1 MEPFLSEFNGLVTT
15 IRKLRGKNGC
25 PWDKKQTIE
34 SLEKYLSEEFEEI
47 IQAIDTDD
55 PGNLCEEL
63 GDFLYL
69 IIMLAEISEK
79 NKHFDL
85 GDVIRGINE
94 KLTRRHPHVFGDAVI
109 TDEKSLR
116 QQWRRI
122 KAEEKA
128 DQEKT

>member
-1 MEPFLSEFNGLVTT
+1 MEPFLSDLNILVTT

-34 SLEKYLSEEFEEI
+34 SLVKYLNEEFEEI
-47 IQAIDTDD
+47 IQAIDTNDYD
-55 PGNLCEEL
+55 NLCEEL

-69 IIMLAEISEK
+69 IIMLAEISKEK
-79 NKHFDL
+79 KQFDL
-85 GDVIRGINE
+85 ADVIKGINE
-94 KLTRRHPHVFGDAVI
+94 KLTRRHPHVFGDSVI

-116 QQWRRI
+116 QQWHRI

-128 DQEKT
+128 EQKKT

>member
-34 SLEKYLSEEFEEI
+34 SLEKYLNEEFEEI

-116 QQWRRI
+116 QQWGRI

>member
-34 SLEKYLSEEFEEI
+34 SLEKYLNEEFEEI
-47 IQAIDTDD
+47 IQAIATDD
-55 PGNLCEEL
+55 PSNLCEEL

-69 IIMLAEISEK
+69 IIMLAEISK
-79 NKHFDL
+79 GNKHFDL

-94 KLTRRHPHVFGDAVI
+94 KLTRRHPHVFGDAVV

>member
-1 MEPFLSEFNGLVTT
+1 MSEFNGLVTT

-34 SLEKYLSEEFEEI
+34 SLKKYLNEEFEEI
-47 IQAIDTDD
+47 IQAIDADD
-55 PGNLCEEL
+55 SGNLCEEL

-94 KLTRRHPHVFGDAVI
+94 KLTRRHPHVFGDAVV

-128 DQEKT
+128 DHEKT

>member
-1 MEPFLSEFNGLVTT
+1 MEPFLSEFSGLVTT

-34 SLEKYLSEEFEEI
+34 SLEKYLNEEFEEI

-69 IIMLAEISEK
+69 IIMLAEISQK

-94 KLTRRHPHVFGDAVI
+94 KLTRRHPHVFGDAVV

>member
-15 IRKLRGKNGC
+15 IRELRGKNGC

-34 SLEKYLSEEFEEI
+34 SLEKYLNEEFEEI

-94 KLTRRHPHVFGDAVI
+94 KLTRRHPHVFGDAVV

-116 QQWRRI
+116 RQWRRI